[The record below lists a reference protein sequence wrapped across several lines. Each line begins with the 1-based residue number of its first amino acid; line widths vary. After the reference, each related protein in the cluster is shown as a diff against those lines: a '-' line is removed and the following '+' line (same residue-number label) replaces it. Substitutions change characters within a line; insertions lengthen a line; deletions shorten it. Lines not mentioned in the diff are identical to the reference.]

1 MPEALSEMLKS
12 WSCLPSLR
20 CSLIIF
26 VSLLVLLRVRHE
38 LNKQKRLTIHVSLFS
53 IKQVLT
59 RQLSGCRGGGVFKKE
74 HV

>member
-1 MPEALSEMLKS
+1 MSA
-12 WSCLPSLR
+12 
-20 CSLIIF
+20 F
-26 VSLLVLLRVRHE
+26 
-38 LNKQKRLTIHVSLFS
+38 FS